1 MNKEVTLSRT
11 SRRTFIKYGS
21 MAAGA
26 AVLTGPFPV
35 RAQNLNSK
43 VNLAQF
49 GCSGKGGSDCDF
61 CAAAG
66 ANVIALCDVNS
77 NYAAGMQR
85 YLRQK
90 YGLETRTYVDY
101 RELFEKEK
109 SIDAVDIGTPD
120 HMHAVIAAAAIKL
133 GKHVYCQKPLAHDV
147 SEARLLRDLARQF
160 KVATQMGNQGSAS
173 DSLRRAVEVMHAGLI
188 GPVHE
193 AYVWTNRPIWPQ
205 GQDRPTGSDPVPA
218 ELDWN
223 LWLGTAPERPFLNLW
238 PEAVRTS
245 FCPNVY
251 QPRSWRGWYDFGTGA
266 LGDMA
271 CHTVNWPFRS
281 LKLGYPTEIEASS
294 SDVKPEMYP
303 ASSNIRFE
311 FPARE
316 GMPAVTLHWA
326 DGGNKPPAD
335 VTADIEALMGK
346 VSGSGCIMIGENG
359 TIFSPD
365 DGDQDLRAFVK
376 LKGDKEMSGLAN
388 HPAAKG
394 IPESLPL
401 NAFRGSPDSRQH
413 QEWLRACK
421 DGRHD
426 VPFSNF
432 DIAAYLTEIML
443 LGCVALRVGKK
454 LDWDGPAMKSKNVP
468 EAAGIVKREYRKG
481 WAI

>member
-1 MNKEVTLSRT
+1 MNKQVTLSRA
-11 SRRTFIKYGS
+11 SRRQFIKYGS

-26 AVLTGPFPV
+26 AVLTGPYPV

-43 VNLAQF
+43 LNLAQI
-49 GCSGKGGSDCDF
+49 GCNGKGGSDGHW
-61 CAAAG
+61 CASGGAA
-66 ANVIALCDVNS
+66 VIALCDVNS
-77 NYAAGMQR
+77 TDSAGMQR
-85 YLRQK
+85 YLLQK
-90 YGLETRTYVDY
+90 FGTESKTYVDY
-101 RELFEKEK
+101 RELLEKEK
-109 SIDAVDIGTPD
+109 SIDAVDIATPD
-120 HMHAVIAAAAIKL
+120 HMHAAIAAAAIKL
-133 GKHVYCQKPLAHDV
+133 GKHVYCQKPLTHDV
-147 SEARLLRDLARQF
+147 FEARTLRDLARQY

-188 GPVHE
+188 GPVHV

-205 GQDRPTGSDPVPA
+205 GLDRPPGTDPVPA
-218 ELDWN
+218 DLDWN
-223 LWLGTAPERPFLNLW
+223 LWLGTAPERPFKSTW
-238 PEAVRTS
+238 PGDETGRRGH
-245 FCPNVY
+245 VY
-251 QPRSWRGWYDFGTGA
+251 QPFTWRGWLDFGTGA

-294 SDVKPEMYP
+294 SGITAEMYP
-303 ASSNIRFE
+303 TSSNIRFE

-316 GMPAVTLHWA
+316 GLPPVTLHWA
-326 DGGNKPPAD
+326 DGGNKPPAE

-346 VSGSGCIMIGENG
+346 VSNSGCIMIGENG

-376 LKGDKEMSGLAN
+376 LKDDKELIGLAN

-401 NAFRGSPDSRQH
+401 NAFRGPPDARQH
-413 QEWLRACK
+413 REWLQACK
-421 DGRHD
+421 DGKFE
-426 VPFSNF
+426 VPYSNF

-454 LDWDGPAMKSKNVP
+454 LEWDGPAMKAKNAP
-468 EAAGIVKREYRKG
+468 EAAGIIKREYRKG